1 MFQPNKII
9 EVSDISRPFQVV
21 SHIYHILFSR
31 ILSTTDVPGS
41 SGPMI
46 D

>member
-21 SHIYHILFSR
+21 SDIYSVLKTFKYYSC
-31 ILSTTDVPGS
+31 S
-41 SGPMI
+41 SLKRTN
-46 D
+46 